1 MSLALI
7 ADMLIFSLML
17 VVVVLW
23 LGFGSKTRHKI
34 GGRKEGEM
42 DFVSADVRGRFLK

>member
-17 VVVVLW
+17 AVVVLW
-23 LGFGSKTRHKI
+23 LGFGSKTRPEI
-34 GGRKEGEM
+34 GGRARK
-42 DFVSADVRGRFLK
+42 VK